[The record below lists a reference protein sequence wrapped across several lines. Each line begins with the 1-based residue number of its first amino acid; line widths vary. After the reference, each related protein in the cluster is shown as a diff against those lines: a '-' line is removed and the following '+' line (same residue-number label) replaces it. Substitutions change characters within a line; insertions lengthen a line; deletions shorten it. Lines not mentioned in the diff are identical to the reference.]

1 MNEMTF
7 SSHGHRIRELF
18 TTAKESVAIIAP
30 FIKIGALCSLT
41 AAVEPDIHLR
51 CVTRWLPE
59 EVAEGVTDPAI
70 IYELQKRGNYS
81 LTIVDNLHAKIYMA
95 DKLCLAGS
103 ANTTSKGFGDV
114 DNSNIEILLE
124 SSVDDP
130 NIKDTLSKIAETE
143 KIATVEMAE
152 KIMVLATSLPQ
163 QDQVDVVKLWFPRSN
178 KPEDVYNFYSN
189 RPDGYLSEA
198 DRLLLLDLERT
209 KIPSGLSEPEFRYEI
224 CSLLNEIPL
233 VDALLDVTSD
243 VTLTRS
249 DAHPQLKVLESDEFT
264 VNDLWRSLVKWVVH
278 FFPDKVMS
286 QEISEVALRR
296 ARLIR

>member
-18 TTAKESVAIIAP
+18 STAKESVAIIAP

-41 AAVEPDIHLR
+41 EAVEPYIHLR

-70 IYELQKRGNYS
+70 IYELQKRGNYR
-81 LTIVDNLHAKIYMA
+81 LTIVDNLHAKIYIA
-95 DKLCLAGS
+95 DNRCLAGS
-103 ANTTSKGFGDV
+103 VNTTNKGFGDTTS
-114 DNSNIEILLE
+114 SNIEVLLE
-124 SSVDDP
+124 SSIDELDIE
-130 NIKDTLSKIAETE
+130 NILSEIAETE
-143 KIATVEMAE
+143 KIATIEMAE
-152 KIMVLATSLPQ
+152 KIMLLATSLPS
-163 QDQVDVVKLWFPRSN
+163 QDINIDGFWFPRSN
-178 KPEDVYNFYSN
+178 KPAEAFIFYSK

-198 DRLLLLDLERT
+198 DRLLFLDLEQT
-209 KIPSGLSEPEFRYEI
+209 KIPSGLSEPEFRFEI
-224 CSLLNEIPL
+224 CSLLSEIPL
-233 VDALLDVTSD
+233 VDALLDVTND
-243 VTLTRS
+243 ITLTRT
-249 DAHPQLKVLESDEFT
+249 DAHPQLTLLENDEFS
-264 VNDLWRSLVKWVVH
+264 VNDLWKSLVKWVVY